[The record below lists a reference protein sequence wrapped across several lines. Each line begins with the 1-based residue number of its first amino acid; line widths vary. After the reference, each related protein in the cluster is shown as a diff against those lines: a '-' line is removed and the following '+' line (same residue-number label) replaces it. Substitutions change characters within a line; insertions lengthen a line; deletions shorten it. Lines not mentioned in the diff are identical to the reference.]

1 MFDSALRL
9 LCLYLCWLVS
19 GLGLLAGC
27 TPHVALPAQELSH
40 ALRAPLTDIATPMGP
55 AQAVAL
61 PDAWERDDRSG
72 LWRYDLEFTLAE
84 APLDAWALY
93 IPRAGNRLAV
103 HINGTQVAQWGH
115 FTNDTSDASLAPR
128 LALVPSGLLHVGL
141 NQVRVTVQGER
152 ARQAGLAPVLVGP
165 LAVLQP
171 IYQGRDA
178 LQSWGSFAMVVVA
191 LSFALVAALMG
202 RLMRDRTLWWL
213 ALACVCIAISTLHL
227 VVAAPPLDYRLW
239 DALAH
244 LAHMGYLLALMAVA
258 SHVLRWPCKGHGM
271 EWLLVAA
278 TVTLVPLHAWGR
290 SGVAREV
297 WLLLALLYAGWLLG
311 RVAHSIWRARA
322 TTPWALLAC
331 GLLALALAAHAM
343 VGRHGLANG
352 YVMIGSER
360 ASLLVVLVLM
370 VWLLAERH
378 RALMRREAAAHAR
391 SEAELRQQRQLLE
404 GQFEV
409 QRSEARQQA
418 RRQER
423 QRILRDIHDGMGLQL
438 SGLLSLAQSA
448 EVGPERLTREVRI
461 AIEQMRLLVDN
472 ADAFEGD
479 VGMLLGQIRY
489 QIGRRLAHT
498 DTTLHWQTA
507 LSYPGRVL
515 RPAQAVALQRLV
527 FELTTNVLKHAKA
540 TQVEVLVRD
549 DATGGLHLTFAD
561 NGIGFNAVAHKLGIG
576 LRSIHGRAEEMG
588 AKLERLP
595 STAGMLGTR
604 YRLSLPPQAFES

>member
-27 TPHVALPAQELSH
+27 TPHPAPPAQQLTQ
-40 ALRAPLTDIATPMGP
+40 ALRAPLTDVASPAGP
-55 AQAVAL
+55 GQAVTL
-61 PDAWERDDRSG
+61 PDAWEQDDRSG
-72 LWRYDLEFTLAE
+72 LWRYDLAFTVPE
-84 APLDAWALY
+84 APTETWALY
-93 IPRAGNRLAV
+93 IPRAGNRLSV
-103 HINGTQVAQWGH
+103 HLNDTQVAQWGH
-115 FTNDTSDASLAPR
+115 FVNDTSDESLAPR
-128 LALVPSGLLHVGL
+128 MALLPAGLVRGGL
-141 NQVRVTVQGER
+141 NHVRVTVQGER
-152 ARQAGLAPVLVGP
+152 ARHAGLAPVLVGP
-165 LAVLQP
+165 LAAVQP
-171 IYQGRDA
+171 IFQQRDA

-191 LSFALVAALMG
+191 LSFALVATLMG
-202 RLMRDRTLWWL
+202 RLLRDHAFWWL

-227 VVAAPPLDYRLW
+227 VVATPPLDYRLW

-244 LAHMGYLLALMAVA
+244 LAHLGYLLALMAVA
-258 SHVLRWPCKGHGM
+258 SHVLRWPCKEHTV

-278 TVTLVPLHAWGR
+278 TVALVPLHAWGR
-290 SGVAREV
+290 LTLAREA
-297 WLLLALLYAGWLLG
+297 WLLLALLYAGWLLL
-311 RVAHSIWRARA
+311 RVALSIWRIRSR
-322 TTPWALLAC
+322 TPWVLLAC
-331 GLLALALAAHAM
+331 GVLALILAAHAM
-343 VGRHGLANG
+343 IGRHGLANG
-352 YVMIGSER
+352 YVLFGGER

-378 RALMRREAAAHAR
+378 RTLMRLEAAAHAR
-391 SEAELRQQRQLLE
+391 SEADLRQQRQVLE

-409 QRSEARQQA
+409 QRREARQQA

-448 EVGPERLTREVRI
+448 EVGHERLTREVRI

-507 LSYPGRVL
+507 LSHPGRVL

-549 DATGGLHLTFAD
+549 DALGGLHLTFAD
-561 NGIGFNAVAHKLGIG
+561 NGVGFNAVAHKLGIG

-588 AKLERLP
+588 ARLERLP
-595 STAGMLGTR
+595 NTAGVPGTR
-604 YRLSLPPQAFES
+604 YRLSLPPQAFEN